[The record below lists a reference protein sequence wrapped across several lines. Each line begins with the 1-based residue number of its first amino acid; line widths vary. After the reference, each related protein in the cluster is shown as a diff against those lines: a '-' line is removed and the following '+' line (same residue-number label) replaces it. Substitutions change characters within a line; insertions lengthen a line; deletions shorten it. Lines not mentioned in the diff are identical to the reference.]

1 MYIHMSNQRL
11 PHEEEIQRVRDV
23 QESLD
28 QDSIQ
33 RLWEDVPATNTLPAN
48 EHGKSAEDVVASSNE
63 ATEEKSSSSSS
74 ATDQEREEPV
84 ADEEKRAE
92 KEQQIT
98 ELDAAKKQ
106 QQQQEQQLVP
116 TMSPEHVLLLQVL
129 RRAKRQ
135 QDLII
140 EVQKNLRLLTNI
152 QKDIE
157 RTKEQMKQLQSAAK
171 DSQKQIIKIQSQVA
185 AVERAQEKGFEKLGT
200 QKRGGA
206 LLSVKGKVAN
216 NRRKGRKK
224 LK

>member
-33 RLWEDVPATNTLPAN
+33 RLWEDVPTTNTIPAN

-63 ATEEKSSSSSS
+63 ATEEKSSYSSS
-74 ATDQEREEPV
+74 ATDQEPEEPI

-98 ELDAAKKQ
+98 ELDAAKK

-171 DSQKQIIKIQSQVA
+171 DSQKQIIKIQRQVA
-185 AVERAQEKGFEKLGT
+185 TVERAQEKGFEKLGR
-200 QKRGGA
+200 QKRRGA

-216 NRRKGRKK
+216 NRRKGKKK

>member
-1 MYIHMSNQRL
+1 MSNQRL

-33 RLWEDVPATNTLPAN
+33 RLWEDVPTTNTIPAN

-74 ATDQEREEPV
+74 ATDQEPEEPI

-92 KEQQIT
+92 KEEQIT
-98 ELDAAKKQ
+98 ELDAAKK

-171 DSQKQIIKIQSQVA
+171 DSQKQIIKIQRQVA
-185 AVERAQEKGFEKLGT
+185 TVERAQEKGFEKLGR

>member
-1 MYIHMSNQRL
+1 MSNQRL

-33 RLWEDVPATNTLPAN
+33 RLWEDVPTTNTIPAN
-48 EHGKSAEDVVASSNE
+48 EHGKSAEDVAASSNE

-74 ATDQEREEPV
+74 ATDQEPEEPI

-92 KEQQIT
+92 KEEQIT
-98 ELDAAKKQ
+98 ELDAAEK

-171 DSQKQIIKIQSQVA
+171 DSQKQIIKIQRQVA
-185 AVERAQEKGFEKLGT
+185 TVERAQEKGFEKLGR

>member
-1 MYIHMSNQRL
+1 MSNQRL

-23 QESLD
+23 QDSLD

-33 RLWEDVPATNTLPAN
+33 RLWEDVPTTNTLPAN

-74 ATDQEREEPV
+74 ATDQEPEEPV

-98 ELDAAKKQ
+98 ELDAAKKQQQ

-185 AVERAQEKGFEKLGT
+185 AVERAQEKGFEKLGR
-200 QKRGGA
+200 QKRRGA

-216 NRRKGRKK
+216 NRRKGKKK